1 MSGGRAEQVRRSQG
15 ARKEPAGPKQVR
27 THTKTQSSAFSIN
40 ASPPATP
47 LAFLRTNAPG

>member
-1 MSGGRAEQVRRSQG
+1 MSGGRAEQVRRREG

-27 THTKTQSSAFSIN
+27 THTKTHSSAFSIN
-40 ASPPATP
+40 ASLSATP